1 MATEGESMPN
11 EDRLGWQLLKTRNF
25 SLLWWGQLISQV
37 GDSLNKVALLWFVYS
52 LTGSAMKMTMVG
64 LLQTLPPLIFGPLI
78 GVYLDRFPRKPVLI
92 AVDLLRTVM
101 VVLIPVLYAFD
112 ALTLDRLYVLV
123 FLNAIVSTIFG
134 PALASTVPLIVPAG
148 QLTSANALLQST
160 SNIGL
165 LVGPALSGLGIALI
179 GAQNVLYVDAA
190 TFLISAICLIPLR
203 VPQETFVPRSDHAP
217 GFVPEL
223 LAGFRFVFMEHRTV
237 FNLMAIGTLYSLGT
251 SALVFL
257 LPILAKESLQ
267 VGPMELG
274 GLWSALGI
282 GMLIAS
288 AWLTSIKQGDLCSRL
303 KLMAVAMVIGASAV
317 FGLRFFHT
325 PALAAMMIL
334 MIGGSTAV
342 FTPIVWSVLQELT
355 PQHLLGRV
363 FTTFSTGGMS
373 SAMAGMAG
381 VGWAADTIGLSGALL
396 GIAIALLA
404 TAVLAAISSRR
415 GIAVRG

>member
-1 MATEGESMPN
+1 MPN
-11 EDRLGWQLLKTRNF
+11 GETRQGWQLLKTRNF

-101 VVLIPVLYAFD
+101 VVLIPVLYACD

-134 PALASTVPLIVPAG
+134 PALASTVPLIVPAP

-203 VPQETFVPRSDHAP
+203 VPEETFVPHERAAP

-223 LAGFRFVFMEHRTV
+223 LAGFRFVFMEHRTI

-257 LPILAKESLQ
+257 LPILATESLQ

-282 GMLIAS
+282 GMLIAT
-288 AWLTSIKQGDLCSRL
+288 AWLASINQGDLCSRL

-317 FGLRFFHT
+317 FGLSLFHT
-325 PALAAMMIL
+325 PVLAAVMIL

-404 TAVLAAISSRR
+404 TGVLAAVSSRR
-415 GIAVRG
+415 GIAVRA

>member
-1 MATEGESMPN
+1 MPN

-64 LLQTLPPLIFGPLI
+64 LLQTLPPLIFGPLF

-288 AWLTSIKQGDLCSRL
+288 AWLTSIKQGDLYSRL

>member
-1 MATEGESMPN
+1 MPN
-11 EDRLGWQLLKTRNF
+11 GDRPGWQLLKTRNF

-288 AWLTSIKQGDLCSRL
+288 AWLTSIKQGDLYSRL

>member
-1 MATEGESMPN
+1 MPDGET
-11 EDRLGWQLLKTRNF
+11 RQGWQLLKTRNF

-64 LLQTLPPLIFGPLI
+64 LLQTVPPLLFGPLM

-134 PALASTVPLIVPAG
+134 PALASTVPLIVPAA

-203 VPQETFVPRSDHAP
+203 VPEEMFVPRQDQTP

-223 LAGFRFVFMEHRTV
+223 LAGFRFVFMEHRTI
-237 FNLMAIGTLYSLGT
+237 FILMAIGTLYSLGT

-288 AWLTSIKQGDLCSRL
+288 AWLASINQGDLCSRL
-303 KLMAVAMVIGASAV
+303 KLMAVSMVIGASAV
-317 FGLRFFHT
+317 LGLSLFHT
-325 PALAAMMIL
+325 PVLAAMMIL

-404 TAVLAAISSRR
+404 TAVLAALSSRR
-415 GIAVRG
+415 GVAVRA

>member
-1 MATEGESMPN
+1 MPN
-11 EDRLGWQLLKTRNF
+11 GETRQGWQLLKTRNF

-101 VVLIPVLYAFD
+101 VVLIPVLYACD

-134 PALASTVPLIVPAG
+134 PALASTVPLIVPAP

-203 VPQETFVPRSDHAP
+203 VPEETFVPHERAAP

-223 LAGFRFVFMEHRTV
+223 LAGFRFVFMEHRTI

-257 LPILAKESLQ
+257 LPILATESLQ

-282 GMLIAS
+282 GMLIAT
-288 AWLTSIKQGDLCSRL
+288 AWLASINQGDLCSRL

-317 FGLRFFHT
+317 FGLSLFHT
-325 PALAAMMIL
+325 PVLAAVMIL

-342 FTPIVWSVLQELT
+342 FTPIVWRVLQELT

-404 TAVLAAISSRR
+404 TGVLAAVSSRR
-415 GIAVRG
+415 GIAVRA

>member
-1 MATEGESMPN
+1 MPN

-64 LLQTLPPLIFGPLI
+64 LLQTLPPLIFGPLF

>member
-1 MATEGESMPN
+1 MPN
-11 EDRLGWQLLKTRNF
+11 GETRLGWQLLKTRNF

-64 LLQTLPPLIFGPLI
+64 LLQTLPPLVFGPLI

-134 PALASTVPLIVPAG
+134 PALASTVPLIVPGA

-165 LVGPALSGLGIALI
+165 LVGPAISGLGIALI

-203 VPQETFVPRSDHAP
+203 VPEETFVARQDRAPAP
-217 GFVPEL
+217 GFVSEL
-223 LAGFRFVFMEHRTV
+223 LAGFRFVFMEHRTI
-237 FNLMAIGTLYSLGT
+237 FILMAIGTLYSLGT

-288 AWLTSIKQGDLCSRL
+288 AWLASINQGDLCSRL

-317 FGLRFFHT
+317 FGLSFFHT

-404 TAVLAAISSRR
+404 TAALAAVSSRR